1 MKYTWKSEVIEALKD
16 LGGIAHL
23 DNILDQIRK
32 RGNLD
37 LSKNKS
43 PDRTISKILQVNSM
57 STAYGK
63 SDIFYS
69 VYGISKRKGVWGL
82 VNYDAKNENID
93 LTTDDE
99 GFKEGKA
106 ILKKHL
112 IRERNHKLVCESKKR
127 FKDEKGKLYCEV
139 CGFDFAAVYGELG
152 DDFIEVHHAKPV
164 SEMKEGE
171 TTNIDDVVMVCS
183 NCHSMI
189 HRRRPWLGKNEL
201 RKILKQSY
209 D

>member
-1 MKYTWKSEVIEALKD
+1 M
-16 LGGIAHL
+16 
-23 DNILDQIRK
+23 
-32 RGNLD
+32 
-37 LSKNKS
+37 
-43 PDRTISKILQVNSM
+43 
-57 STAYGK
+57 
-63 SDIFYS
+63 
-69 VYGISKRKGVWGL
+69 
-82 VNYDAKNENID
+82 
-93 LTTDDE
+93 
-99 GFKEGKA
+99 
-106 ILKKHL
+106 
-112 IRERNHKLVCESKKR
+112 VCESKKR